1 MIAQPEADHAHAS
14 GACALPLQGMPRSG
28 LYHLAAFV
36 LPTTT
41 TRLIECCNC
50 HACSCLGRFLLHR
63 GGGHHDSTSGWF
75 FHHTGGFVVLFRG
88 RLRATRA
95 SGRQALRR
103 GPTRPRGSR
112 ERGAVA
118 REPLLQSTPLAISPS
133 CFAGRTKSSGAGVR
147 AGMTMDLARRT
158 LEPTAVNEE
167 PRDTFRPLPP

>member
-63 GGGHHDSTSGWF
+63 GGGHHDSTSGWLF
-75 FHHTGGFVVLFRG
+75 FITRVGLLFCFGAAFARRG
-88 RLRATRA
+88 RRGDRLSDEDPLVHEAAGSVEPWLGNPFFNRLR
-95 SGRQALRR
+95 
-103 GPTRPRGSR
+103 
-112 ERGAVA
+112 
-118 REPLLQSTPLAISPS
+118 LLS
-133 CFAGRTKSSGAGVR
+133 
-147 AGMTMDLARRT
+147 
-158 LEPTAVNEE
+158 
-167 PRDTFRPLPP
+167 PLPVSLGGRNHPGRACELG